1 MFTFAYRHPPTSVSV
16 GQQNFELAEAKVTIS
31 LSGIPLFQLSIVT
44 VTTHTVTTHS
54 SIEVSVHM

>member
-44 VTTHTVTTHS
+44 THTVTTHTA
-54 SIEVSVHM
+54 IKVSVRM